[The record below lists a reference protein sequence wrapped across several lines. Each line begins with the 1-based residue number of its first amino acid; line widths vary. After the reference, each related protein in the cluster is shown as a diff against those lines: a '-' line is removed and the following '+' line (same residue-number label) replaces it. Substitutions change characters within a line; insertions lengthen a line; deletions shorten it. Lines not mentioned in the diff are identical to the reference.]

1 MQRAGAAGA
10 TGTGSGHPCT
20 DGCCAR
26 LEPGWTCPS
35 RGWAGGRLVALP
47 PEQPRWDTAPAPLQ
61 PERGTAR
68 GGGSC
73 LRVSPSCPILGGQ
86 EGFCSLPEVVFL
98 LQSPLLKQDQSE
110 MQQGREQSPAR
121 VPVPILPQAGGDLVI
136 MQKELGLSP
145 GAGLRAL
152 TGLGGEAAV
161 TNSW

>member
-1 MQRAGAAGA
+1 MPRARDPGIPAPMGAV
-10 TGTGSGHPCT
+10 
-20 DGCCAR
+20 
-26 LEPGWTCPS
+26 PGWSQAGPA
-35 RGWAGGRLVALP
+35 RPGAGLEAGWLLCLP
-47 PEQPRWDTAPAPLQ
+47 AQPRWDTAPAPLQ

-136 MQKELGLSP
+136 TQKEPGLSP